1 MVQNHVE
8 ENGTESNGSET
19 PEAIEAP
26 AKFVVPLAK
35 QGEINVT
42 PYMKSSLDRVAVAEG
57 FVDYDISIVHGSG
70 IGDGFIGLVF
80 KATIQEKGN
89 SDKKLTVVVK
99 TPPDN
104 LVTRNNF
111 GSMEFFDREVRIYAT
126 VLPAF
131 VKFQEEKHIKPG
143 MGFFEVPKCY
153 LAEYDLEKDDAIIIM
168 EDLRESGHKMWNKNV
183 PMDFEHSKLIFAALG
198 RLHAVSF
205 AMKVQKPEIFEPF
218 KNLNDTMVSKVTDPN
233 MKAMFEGM
241 IERAAETLDENDTRR
256 RNKVL
261 KLKEELAP
269 ILVELVNPENAE
281 PFAVLGHGDC
291 WSNNFMF
298 HYKAGRPRDVVLLD
312 WQITRYVS
320 PILDLVYFLF
330 ASTDAGLRAKHFDEL
345 LNIYHRSLK
354 DLLDHLGG
362 DTMTQF
368 PFTALLRQL
377 KKFGKFGIIMAAM
390 IVPLITKPNEELAD
404 MDFMAGNMDTEDE
417 EIKEAM
423 MKSFLG
429 KPDDRF
435 KGRMQG
441 VLHDAIR
448 YGFL

>member
-19 PEAIEAP
+19 AEATETSAT
-26 AKFVVPLAK
+26 FVLPLAK
-35 QGEINVT
+35 QNEINVT
-42 PYMKSSLDRVAVAEG
+42 DYMKSSIDRVAVAEG
-57 FVDYDISIVHGSG
+57 FVDYEFNVIHGSG

-80 KATIQEKGN
+80 KAMIQEKGN

-104 LVTRNNF
+104 LARRNSF
-111 GSMEFFDREVRIYAT
+111 GSMELFDREVRIYAT

-131 VKFQEEKHIKPG
+131 IKFQEEKNIKPG

-168 EDLRESGHKMWNKNV
+168 EDLRERGHKMWSKHV
-183 PMDFEHSKLIFAALG
+183 PMDFEHTKLIFAALG

-205 AMKVQKPEIFEPF
+205 AMKVQRPEIFEPF
-218 KNLNDTMVSKVTDPN
+218 KNLGDIMVSKINEPSF
-233 MKAMFEGM
+233 KAMFEGM
-241 IERAAETLDENDTRR
+241 LDRAITSLDENDTRR
-256 RNKVL
+256 RNKML
-261 KLKEELAP
+261 KMREEMGP
-269 ILVELVNPENAE
+269 ILIELVKAENAE

-298 HYKAGRPRDVVLLD
+298 HYKGGRPRDVVLLD

-330 ASTDAGLRAKHFDEL
+330 ASTDADLRAKHFDEL

-368 PFTALLRQL
+368 PFTAFLRQL
-377 KKFGKFGIIMAAM
+377 KKFGKFGIIMASM
-390 IVPLITKPNEELAD
+390 IIPMITKPNEELLD
-404 MDFMAGNMDTEDE
+404 MDFMADQMETANE
-417 EIKEAM
+417 EMKEAM
-423 MKSFLG
+423 MKSFFG
-429 KPDDRF
+429 ADDKY

-441 VLHDAIR
+441 VLHDAVR